1 MNMGLSFMPVM
12 PQLASLLKGS
22 EYLSDR
28 IQRNTALDQGIHS
41 FWRKCNDGHMT
52 LDPVVSALHH
62 IMVKLKIDRN
72 LELFDSHNFKIC
84 PQKFDPLVYTYLFP
98 VIQTLI

>member
-1 MNMGLSFMPVM
+1 MNMGLSFMPIV
-12 PQLASLLKGS
+12 PELALLLKGP
-22 EYLSDR
+22 ECLSDR

-41 FWRKCNDGHMT
+41 FWRKYDDGHMT
-52 LDPVVSALHH
+52 LDPIVSALYH

-84 PQKFDPLVYTYLFP
+84 PQEFDPLVYTYLCP
-98 VIQTLI
+98 DIQTLI